1 MGSNNVHTDT
11 SLLPLSAV
19 TAAISAPHSD
29 NPGYAYSFPL
39 QGEPIKRF
47 HAVYLTLFIRFK
59 SYKNR
64 FKGSQNYGQ

>member
-1 MGSNNVHTDT
+1 MESDKVYTDT
-11 SLLPLSAV
+11 PLFPLPAV

-47 HAVYLTLFIRFK
+47 HAVYLTLN
-59 SYKNR
+59 S
-64 FKGSQNYGQ
+64 G